1 MDAGIH
7 VRRARREDHARL
19 VEFNLSL
26 ARETE
31 DKQLERE
38 ILERGVRE
46 ALLDEQRGI
55 YWVAECEER
64 VAGSLLITREWSD
77 WRAGWIW
84 WIQSVYV
91 EPQARRR
98 GLYRALHEHVLRTA
112 CAAGD
117 VVGVRLYVDRA
128 NRAAQ
133 ATYRALGM
141 HLSHYDLYETEEL
154 GER

>member
-31 DKQLERE
+31 AKELDHGR
-38 ILERGVRE
+38 LERGVRE
-46 ALLDEQRGI
+46 ALLDEQRGT
-55 YWVAECEER
+55 YWVAESQQR
-64 VAGSLLITREWSD
+64 VAASLLITREWSD

-91 EPQARRR
+91 EPQARRH

-112 CAAGD
+112 RAAGD

-128 NRAAQ
+128 NRTAQ
-133 ATYRALGM
+133 ATYRSLGM
-141 HLSHYDLYETEEL
+141 HLSHYDLYESDQL
-154 GER
+154 GEG